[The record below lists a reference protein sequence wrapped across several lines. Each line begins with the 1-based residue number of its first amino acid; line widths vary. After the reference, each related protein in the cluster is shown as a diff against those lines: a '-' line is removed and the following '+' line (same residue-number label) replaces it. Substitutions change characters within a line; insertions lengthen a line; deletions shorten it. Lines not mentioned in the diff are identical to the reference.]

1 MTSVLSDFFEKALR
15 RGGGIFYHT
24 IIELNN
30 ENQQFNILTINNI
43 LPWRLGMPDNTVS
56 LAFLTGR
63 VYIKCKHR
71 VSLHPKMHMATGH
84 IHLYD
89 RLKLPKY

>member
-30 ENQQFNILTINNI
+30 ENQFNILTINNI
-43 LPWRLGMPDNTVS
+43 IPCRLGMPDNTVS
-56 LAFLTGR
+56 LAFLTE
-63 VYIKCKHR
+63 YISSVKTEYHYTPRCIWR
-71 VSLHPKMHMATGH
+71 QAIYTCMIA
-84 IHLYD
+84 
-89 RLKLPKY
+89 